1 MGVRF
6 RGLWKIIEIMIDT
19 FISINPRNFKR
30 MKISSYIYGISII
43 INKQNNEWSVI
54 VTIYMK
60 LHYNCYTI
68 SQQALAIVEVQEK

>member
-1 MGVRF
+1 
-6 RGLWKIIEIMIDT
+6 MIDN
-19 FISINPRNFKR
+19 IIPINPRNFKH
-30 MKISSYIYGISII
+30 MKISSYMVYITII

-54 VTIYMK
+54 ATTYMK